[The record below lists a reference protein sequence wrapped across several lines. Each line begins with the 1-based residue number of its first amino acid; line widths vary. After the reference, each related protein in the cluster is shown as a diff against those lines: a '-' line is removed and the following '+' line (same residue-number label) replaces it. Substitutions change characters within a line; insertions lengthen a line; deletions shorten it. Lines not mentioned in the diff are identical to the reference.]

1 MESRHPEETATGPET
16 ETPTG
21 AETEG
26 KTGNAPDTVTEAEKT
41 QAAPETLDRA
51 APDPEEAAPE
61 TAAETEAVTEGAEP
75 EAEAEHTPEPEAEHT
90 PEPKAEYTPEPKAEY
105 TPESEAEHTPEP
117 EAEHTPEPEAAPGP
131 AAWTTPAPEATGPCE
146 AGLFGKLPAR
156 GDFIS
161 RAIAQ
166 DLLRPLEDW
175 LLPLVQATR
184 ELLGSGWE
192 AAWRQAPPWRFW
204 IGPDILRGDWTRS
217 LRAHEQ
223 AGTVTGVLLP
233 SVDRQGRLFPLVL
246 VLADEHA
253 RLMPPPVLAAP
264 DRRWYGAC
272 DALLLAARAG
282 RALEAVEADLAALTA
297 PRLPE
302 GAAQMAG
309 LLARRALWGQGGD
322 AGGGDGSVWS
332 GIRASDHHLAAT
344 GRSYWWCE
352 GGAGQTSV
360 ISLAGLPDADT
371 FAFMLTDAIPPAE
384 PQTGA

>member
-1 MESRHPEETATGPET
+1 MESRQPEETAPGPET
-16 ETPTG
+16 EAPTG
-21 AETEG
+21 AETGAE
-26 KTGNAPDTVTEAEKT
+26 TGTAPDAGAEVVAEVDAEGET
-41 QAAPETLDRA
+41 QAAPE
-51 APDPEEAAPE
+51 AAPE
-61 TAAETEAVTEGAEP
+61 TETETEGAAMPEAARAPEPETEP
-75 EAEAEHTPEPEAEHT
+75 EAEAEAKAEPIPGTEPEPA
-90 PEPKAEYTPEPKAEY
+90 PEPAAE
-105 TPESEAEHTPEP
+105 
-117 EAEHTPEPEAAPGP
+117 PGA
-131 AAWTTPAPEATGPCE
+131 AAWTAPAPEAPGPCE

-264 DRRWYGAC
+264 DRDWYGAC
-272 DALLLAARAG
+272 DTLLLAARAG
-282 RALEAVEADLAALTA
+282 RALEVVEADLAALTA

-352 GGAGQTSV
+352 GAAGQTSV

>member
-1 MESRHPEETATGPET
+1 VQSRRPEETAPGPET

-26 KTGNAPDTVTEAEKT
+26 KTDTAPDTVAAAEET
-41 QAAPETLDRA
+41 QAAPETLDGA
-51 APDPEEAAPE
+51 APDPEDAAPE

-75 EAEAEHTPEPEAEHT
+75 EAEHA
-90 PEPKAEYTPEPKAEY
+90 
-105 TPESEAEHTPEP
+105 
-117 EAEHTPEPEAAPGP
+117 PEPEAAPGP

-184 ELLGSGWE
+184 ELLGAGWE

-246 VLADEHA
+246 VLGDEHA

-264 DRRWYGAC
+264 DRGFYAAC

-282 RALEAVEADLAALTA
+282 RALEAVEADLAALNA

-322 AGGGDGSVWS
+322 ADGGDGSVWS

-352 GGAGQTSV
+352 GAGGTTSV